1 MERGCCAPLHP
12 CQSLRLLTCIGEEI
26 LSGQEEQKPF
36 PTSHHKHPPCRPQP
50 RHRFR
55 RSLHVPD
62 MDQDNSAEWSEG
74 PSAALGGAG
83 SKRQRTGAGDSDDV
97 GDGEDADVS
106 N

>member
-1 MERGCCAPLHP
+1 
-12 CQSLRLLTCIGEEI
+12 
-26 LSGQEEQKPF
+26 
-36 PTSHHKHPPCRPQP
+36 
-50 RHRFR
+50 
-55 RSLHVPD
+55 